1 MREQSK
7 KGDAGATQVLEQ
19 ALALLVFSTHLLP
32 FTILSPP
39 PTPALRPTEIASGP
53 QLGVE
58 LDKWVA
64 AKGVE
69 GIVNGMDVEEWSPA
83 RDKLLKFKFDA
94 TTVAAGKAFA
104 KAELQREAGLPVD
117 PAVPVFG
124 FIGACVRVVVAM
136 VVVG

>member
-1 MREQSK
+1 M
-7 KGDAGATQVLEQ
+7 
-19 ALALLVFSTHLLP
+19 
-32 FTILSPP
+32 
-39 PTPALRPTEIASGP
+39 
-53 QLGVE
+53 E